1 MLLESKNGKVEAFGI
16 ALSVGGGY
24 LFTRA
29 KSAQKTEAPG
39 VKKTA

>member
-1 MLLESKNGKVEAFGI
+1 MLLEESKNGKVEAFGI

-29 KSAQKTEAPG
+29 KSAQKAAPG